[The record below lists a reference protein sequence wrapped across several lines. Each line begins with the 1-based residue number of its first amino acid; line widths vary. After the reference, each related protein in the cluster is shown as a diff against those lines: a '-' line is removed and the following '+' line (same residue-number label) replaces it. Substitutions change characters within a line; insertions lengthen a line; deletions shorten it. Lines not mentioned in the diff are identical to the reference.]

1 MKKSLT
7 NFELNFEFQLNF
19 QLRGCISRAGREDQ
33 KLILHLFPAPPPSG
47 PSAHARFAT
56 PRATR
61 STSRARPL
69 NTISDLEIQSTI
81 EFQIAT
87 MPKNGLIPNENYKT

>member
-1 MKKSLT
+1 MI
-7 NFELNFEFQLNF
+7 NFGLNFEFQLNF

-33 KLILHLFPAPPPSG
+33 NLSYTYFLHPPLRTIG
-47 PSAHARFAT
+47 ARAIRNAKSNAKYVACSPT
-56 PRATR
+56 
-61 STSRARPL
+61 
-69 NTISDLEIQSTI
+69 NTISDLEIHSTN

>member
-1 MKKSLT
+1 MT

-33 KLILHLFPAPPPSG
+33 NLSYTFCLHPPLRTIG
-47 PSAHARFAT
+47 ARAIRDAKSNAKYVACT
-56 PRATR
+56 PTK
-61 STSRARPL
+61 SK
-69 NTISDLEIQSTI
+69 SDLEIHSTN

-87 MPKNGLIPNENYKT
+87 MPKMA